1 MFLRVPAGESN
12 STCFMFSCLND
23 WVGVFYLNPFKQA
36 KLRSQSMW
44 IIVLVIVFL
53 FVLGSALIL
62 LRSAKLPTIPDSVKA
77 QPYEDDD
84 D

>member
-1 MFLRVPAGESN
+1 MQP
-12 STCFMFSCLND
+12 FSCVND
-23 WVGVFYLNPFKQA
+23 WVGVFYPNPFKQA
-36 KLRSQSMW
+36 KFRSQSMW
-44 IIVLVIVFL
+44 IIVLIIVFL
-53 FVLGSALIL
+53 FVLGGLLIL

>member
-1 MFLRVPAGESN
+1 
-12 STCFMFSCLND
+12 
-23 WVGVFYLNPFKQA
+23 
-36 KLRSQSMW
+36 MW

-62 LRSAKLPTIPDSVKA
+62 LRSAKLPTIPGSVKA